1 MHRACTEKQLTAG
14 PRPLRYNGVSHSH
27 KRDDMKRFL
36 CCLLCFVATSFSQ
49 STAHKSV
56 RGVWLMV
63 EETTT
68 SITNS
73 SPQPGIIIFTDKYY
87 SLVHVASTNPRPDLP
102 SDMNKATP
110 ADLIAVWGDL
120 AFGANSG
127 TYEISGATLTTHS
140 MVAKNPL
147 AMKRVT
153 DFTYRLEGDNLWLR
167 INQRADQRTFKL
179 RRLE

>member
-1 MHRACTEKQLTAG
+1 
-14 PRPLRYNGVSHSH
+14 
-27 KRDDMKRFL
+27 MKRL
-36 CCLLCFVATSFSQ
+36 LCLLLCVVATVLGQ
-49 STAHKSV
+49 SVPPRGV
-56 RGVWLMV
+56 RGVWLMI

-68 SITNS
+68 SMKNS
-73 SPQPGIIIFTDKYY
+73 NPQPGIIIFTDKYY
-87 SLVHVASTNPRPDLP
+87 SLVHVASAEPRPDLP
-102 SDMNKATP
+102 ADMTKAAP

-167 INQRADQRTFKL
+167 ITQRADQRTFKL